1 MNFISGMMAVVLSSV
16 VVTGSNMHPDVS
28 QQKPDATPLNVQLKY
43 DAKASATYKLGY
55 RPMAN
60 PLSSDKPFLISKE
73 PTYKG
78 KVQYGTIRIGN
89 GPRALHSVA
98 LDATSDSDWKL
109 YFDANANGDLTD
121 DGGDVFTERKQ
132 VDDLRNQT
140 KKAYASG
147 DCTKVRVSYG
157 TTKSESHSTM
167 TSLSFY
173 KFEGSPGVQYYDPG
187 AYIGDVT
194 INNVKEKLV
203 IQDAT
208 GEHIFTRTPTGPD
221 TPIWG
226 YLKADGRNRADF
238 MKPLPLGGAV
248 YASTF
253 STDGRSLK
261 LTPTTEPAQTVGL
274 PKAAPRP
281 PLLAVGTV
289 APDFTFIRID
299 GTQGKLSDFKGK
311 VVVLDFWATWCGP
324 CMMAMPHLEEFWKA
338 NKNSDKVT
346 VLAVCVWDAEDAYK
360 KWVPANKDKYTLP
373 FVFDPAAQNNA
384 NSIAKKLY
392 QVSGIP
398 TTYVIDANGNV
409 AASWVG
415 YQENDKR
422 IDDTVKK
429 LLK

>member
-1 MNFISGMMAVVLSSV
+1 MYLPFTILPLLALTSSWGPN
-16 VVTGSNMHPDVS
+16 TNSD
-28 QQKPDATPLNVQLKY
+28 LNLALKY
-43 DAKASATYKLGY
+43 DANAAMTYKLGY
-55 RPMAN
+55 RPMVN
-60 PLSSDKPFLISKE
+60 PLKDDKPSSVRKE
-73 PTYKG
+73 PTYVG

-89 GPRALHSVA
+89 GPRALHTVA
-98 LDATSDSDWKL
+98 LDFISESEWKL

-121 DGGDVFTERKQ
+121 DGGDVFSERKA

-147 DCTKVRVSYG
+147 TSPSVRVSYG
-157 TTKSESHSTM
+157 TTKSESHT
-167 TSLSFY
+167 TQTALAFY
-173 KFEGSPGVQYYDPG
+173 KYEGSPGVQMYDPG

-194 INNVKEKLV
+194 INGVKEKLV

-226 YLKADGRNRADF
+226 YLKGDGRSRVDF
-238 MKPLPLGGAV
+238 LKPVPLGDGV
-248 YASTF
+248 YKSTF
-253 STDGRSLK
+253 TVDGRSLK
-261 LTPTTEPAQTVGL
+261 LTPTTEPAQVVGL

-281 PLLAVGTV
+281 PLLADGSP
-289 APDFTFIRID
+289 APDFTFVRID
-299 GTQGKLSDFKGK
+299 GTKGKLSDFKGK

-324 CMMAMPHLEEFWKA
+324 CMMAMPHLEAFWKA
-338 NKNSDKVT
+338 NKSNEKVT
-346 VLAVCVWDAEDAYK
+346 VLAVCVWDEEDAYK
-360 KWVPANKDKYTLP
+360 KWVPANSGKYTLP

-398 TTYVIDANGNV
+398 TTYIIDANGNV

-415 YQENDKR
+415 YKENDTR
-422 IDDTVKK
+422 IEETVTKI
-429 LLK
+429 LK

>member
-1 MNFISGMMAVVLSSV
+1 
-16 VVTGSNMHPDVS
+16 
-28 QQKPDATPLNVQLKY
+28 
-43 DAKASATYKLGY
+43 
-55 RPMAN
+55 
-60 PLSSDKPFLISKE
+60 
-73 PTYKG
+73 
-78 KVQYGTIRIGN
+78 
-89 GPRALHSVA
+89 LHSVA
-98 LDATSDSDWKL
+98 LDTISDSDWKL

-226 YLKADGRNRADF
+226 YLKADGRNRVDF

>member
-60 PLSSDKPFLISKE
+60 PLSSDKPFLINKE
-73 PTYKG
+73 PAYKG

-98 LDATSDSDWKL
+98 LDAISDSEWKL

-157 TTKSESHSTM
+157 TSKSESHSTM

-173 KFEGSPGVQYYDPG
+173 KFEGSPGVQFYDPG

-226 YLKADGRNRADF
+226 YLKADGRNRVDF

-281 PLLAVGTV
+281 ALLAVGTV

-338 NKNSDKVT
+338 NKDSNKVT
-346 VLAVCVWDAEDAYK
+346 VLAVCVWDEEDAYK
-360 KWVPANKDKYTLP
+360 KWVPANSGKYTLP

-398 TTYVIDANGNV
+398 TTYIIDANGNV
-409 AASWVG
+409 AANWVG

>member
-1 MNFISGMMAVVLSSV
+1 MNIIGSILAITFSSIVLS
-16 VVTGSNMHPDVS
+16 GSTLHHNETR
-28 QQKPDATPLNVQLKY
+28 KPPLDDTLSIQLKY

-55 RPMAN
+55 RPMVN
-60 PLSSDKPFLISKE
+60 PLKDDKPSSVRKE
-73 PTYKG
+73 PAYTG

-89 GPRALHSVA
+89 GPRALHTVA
-98 LDATSDSDWKL
+98 LDFISESEWKL

-121 DGGDVFTERKQ
+121 DGGDVFTERKA

-147 DCTKVRVSYG
+147 TTTNVRVSYG
-157 TTKSESHSTM
+157 TTKSESYATQ
-167 TSLSFY
+167 TALAFY
-173 KFEGSPGVQYYDPG
+173 KYEGSPGVQMYDPG

-194 INNVKEKLV
+194 INGVKEKLV

-208 GEHIFTRTPTGPD
+208 GEHIFTRTATGPD

-226 YLKADGRNRADF
+226 YLKGDGRSRVDF
-238 MKPLPLGGAV
+238 LKPVPLGDGV
-248 YASTF
+248 YKSTF
-253 STDGRSLK
+253 TADGRSLK
-261 LTPTTEPAQTVGL
+261 LTPTTEPAQVVGL

-281 PLLAVGTV
+281 PLLADGSP
-289 APDFTFIRID
+289 APDFTFVRID
-299 GTQGKLSDFKGK
+299 GTKGKLSDFKGK

-338 NKNSDKVT
+338 NKSKEKVT
-346 VLAVCVWDAEDAYK
+346 VLAVCVWDEEDAYK
-360 KWVPANKDKYTLP
+360 KWVPANSGKYTLP

-398 TTYVIDANGNV
+398 TTYIIDANGNV

-415 YQENDKR
+415 YKENDTR
-422 IDDTVKK
+422 IEETVTK

>member
-1 MNFISGMMAVVLSSV
+1 MSIMSGLLALSVSGIVLSSGSAT
-16 VVTGSNMHPDVS
+16 TGATYRVQAANKLDVS
-28 QQKPDATPLNVQLKY
+28 LKY
-43 DAKASATYKLGY
+43 DAKAAATYKLGY

-60 PLSSDKPFLISKE
+60 PLVDDKPTSVRKE
-73 PTYKG
+73 PTYTG

-89 GPRALHSVA
+89 GPRALHPVA
-98 LDATSDSDWKL
+98 LDVISESEWKL

-140 KKAYASG
+140 KKGYASG
-147 DCTKVRVSYG
+147 AAPKVRVSYG
-157 TTKSESHSTM
+157 NSKSESHSNVV
-167 TSLSFY
+167 SLSFY
-173 KFEGSPGVQYYDPG
+173 KYEGSPGVQFFDPG
-187 AYIGDVT
+187 AYVADVN
-194 INNVKEKLV
+194 INGTTEKLV

-226 YLKADGRNRADF
+226 YLKADGRNRVDF
-238 MKPLPLGGAV
+238 MKPVPLGGAV

-281 PLLAVGTV
+281 ALLAVGSP
-289 APDFTFIRID
+289 APDFTYVRLD
-299 GTQGKLSDFKGK
+299 GTTGKLSDFKGK

-398 TTYVIDANGNV
+398 TTYIIDANGNV
-409 AASWVG
+409 AANWVG

-422 IDDTVKK
+422 IDETVKK